1 MDIDASAPIF
11 MLAAGRELTYQVT
24 AEKWGSVVPFFDS
37 EIRLWYLTC
46 MLRRYEIWWP
56 KERMTRLGYVP
67 SDAPVDGIGEERHVE
82 EDDPY
87 LESDEEEVSDGRLMR
102 IRLVMGG

>member
-1 MDIDASAPIF
+1 MASHVRV
-11 MLAAGRELTYQVT
+11 LG
-24 AEKWGSVVPFFDS
+24 
-37 EIRLWYLTC
+37 
-46 MLRRYEIWWP
+46 RYEIWWP

-87 LESDEEEVSDGRLMR
+87 LESDEEEVSGVGWM
-102 IRLVMGG
+102 MMM